1 MVLKGGDVVLD
12 ESQDGDDARSNI
24 MTELIAHARSAGVR
38 NPKLRLFE
46 IPGTDMSIS
55 ARREVRVNPLTTG
68 LNPITFKVDRSSD
81 YIDLDNSFFELDLTM
96 KLNNGNNLATA
107 TTIQL
112 ANNLAHTLFRQITV
126 RLNGTLISP
135 MTDTY
140 HLLAM
145 IQTMLDNDKQDGKD
159 LLAPQ
164 GWYNS
169 FDVPDNGDADEITA
183 NQQDNV
189 TPHADYTALAK
200 DKKVVVHNR
209 LKFLGGNTVRLR
221 FTPNLEIFRLGKL
234 LVPGVELQFEM
245 YLNNPDLYAIRYAGA
260 NTLRQ
265 TEADVQCRL
274 YIQQIRVKDS
284 IYAELTAKMAK
295 GAVVSYPTVR
305 GVVRTFPHPTGQ
317 QHFECQNPFTG
328 QVPNRLVVALLK
340 QTAFNGAIGDNP
352 FNFQKF
358 SLSTIKVLVSGEE
371 YPYETL
377 QLNHDNGHR
386 DLAGYHRFLEATGC
400 RARGHGN
407 LVGPGDWGHGKKANL
422 FVFDLAAN
430 GLLDSP
436 TLNPRQRGEL
446 RLVLDFGADPG
457 ANLTVVVYG
466 EFENLMEIDRDKA
479 VIYDVHQ

>member
-1 MVLKGGDVVLD
+1 MAVLKGGDDVLD
-12 ESQDGDDARSNI
+12 GSQDGDDARDNI

-46 IPGTDMSIS
+46 IPGTDMSMS

-68 LNPITFKVDRSSD
+68 INPITFKVDRSSD
-81 YIDLDNSFFELDLTM
+81 YIDLDNSFFELDLTL
-96 KLNNGNNLATA
+96 KLDDGNNLAQA
-107 TTIQL
+107 TRIHL
-112 ANNLAHTLFRQITV
+112 ANNLAHTIFRQITV

-145 IQTMLDNDKQDGKD
+145 IQTMLDNDKQDGED

-164 GWYNS
+164 GWYNC
-169 FDVPDNGDADEITA
+169 FDVPDDVTA
-183 NQQDNV
+183 NQNN
-189 TPHADYTALAK
+189 PAHADHAALG
-200 DKKVVVHNR
+200 DDQKKFILSRV
-209 LKFLGGNTVRLR
+209 KFLDGNQVRLR

-245 YLNNPDLYAIRYAGA
+245 YLNNPDLYTIRYAGA

-265 TEADVQCRL
+265 TEADVLCKL
-274 YIQQIRVKDS
+274 HIQQIRVKDVL
-284 IYAELTAKMAK
+284 YRELAAKMAK
-295 GAVVSYPTVR
+295 GAIVSYPTVR

-328 QVPNRLVVALLK
+328 QVPNRLVLALLR
-340 QTAFNGAIGDNP
+340 QTAFNGTITTNP
-352 FNFQKF
+352 FAFEKF
-358 SLSTIKVLVSGEE
+358 NLSTIKTLVSGEE

-377 QLNHDNGHR
+377 QLNHNNGNR

-446 RLVLDFGADPG
+446 RLVIDFGDDPG

>member
-12 ESQDGDDARSNI
+12 ESQDGDAARDNI
-24 MTELIAHARSAGVR
+24 MTELLAHARSMGAR

-46 IPGTDMSIS
+46 IPGTDMSMT

-68 LNPITFKVDRSSD
+68 INPITFKVDRSSD
-81 YIDLDNSFFELDLTM
+81 YIDLDNSFFELDLTL
-96 KLNNGNNLATA
+96 KLDDGNNLAQA
-107 TTIQL
+107 TRIQL

-145 IQTMLDNDKQDGKD
+145 IQTMLDNDKQDGED

-164 GWYNS
+164 GWYNC
-169 FDVPDNGDADEITA
+169 FNVPDDGAAEITA
-183 NQQDNV
+183 DQQDP
-189 TPHADYTALAK
+189 THDDFKALA
-200 DKKVVVHNR
+200 DDQKKFILSRV
-209 LKFLGGNTVRLR
+209 KFLGGNQVRLR

-245 YLNNPDLYAIRYAGA
+245 YLNNPNLYAIRYAGA

-265 TEADVQCRL
+265 TEADVLCKL
-274 YIQQIRVKDS
+274 YIQQIRVKDGL
-284 IYAELTAKMAK
+284 YRELAAKMAK
-295 GAVVSYPTVR
+295 GAIVSYPTVR

-328 QVPNRLVVALLK
+328 QVPNRLVVALLR
-340 QTAFNGAIGDNP
+340 QTAFNGTITTNP
-352 FNFQKF
+352 FAFEKF
-358 SLSTIKVLVSGEE
+358 NLSTIKVLASGEE

-377 QLNHDNGHR
+377 QLNHNNGNK

-422 FVFDLAAN
+422 FVFDLTAN

-446 RLVLDFGADPG
+446 RLVIDFGADPG

-466 EFENLMEIDRDKA
+466 EFENLMEIDRDRA